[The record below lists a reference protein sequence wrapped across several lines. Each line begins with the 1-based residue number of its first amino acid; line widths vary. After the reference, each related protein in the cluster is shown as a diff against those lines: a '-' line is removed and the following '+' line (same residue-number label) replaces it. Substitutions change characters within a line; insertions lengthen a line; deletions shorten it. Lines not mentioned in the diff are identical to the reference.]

1 MSNMSY
7 EIVTL
12 KASVKAWPKIQSLIG
27 DADAHVAGGYAAW
40 HMSDRFND
48 RLGNTSPYEA
58 YQYDWDLTLRT
69 MLPSNRPNDLDI
81 FTYDEAG
88 YSAIVGRLEAAGF
101 QPLKE
106 SKYCTTWID
115 TAYLK
120 QDNESHLRE
129 CISRYE
135 SESLGTVDFRRK
147 DFSLPIQLIKP
158 VFGKNLYEVMEHFDF
173 YAAKVAI
180 LDEETALVHKDAV
193 KCIKEQLLTCA
204 HPEHI
209 LVNPFHV
216 LGRTVKYVRKGYK
229 VNYMEMLRLVTTAQT
244 QDVEQLKREELQE
257 IVQHLAQYLRS
268 GNSLGRGEDFR
279 PTFEGAYEEWARCL
293 LSKKAKL

>member
-40 HMSDRFND
+40 HLSDRFYD
-48 RLGNTSPYEA
+48 RLDDMDLDGP
-58 YQYDWDLTLRT
+58 YQYDWDIDLRT
-69 MLPSNRPNDLDI
+69 MMPSNRPNDLDI

-106 SKYCTTWID
+106 SKYCTTWKD
-115 TAYLK
+115 VSYMG

-129 CISRYE
+129 CSPSSQRLSPYA
-135 SESLGTVDFRRK
+135 LRRK
-147 DFSLPIQLIKP
+147 DFRLPVQLIKP

-244 QDVEQLKREELQE
+244 QDVGQLKREELQE
-257 IVQHLAQYLRS
+257 IVQHFAQYLRS

-279 PTFEGAYEEWARCL
+279 PTFEGAYEEWVRCL
-293 LSKKAKL
+293 LAKKS